1 MAKPPE
7 EQTATLEQALG
18 IAVQHHTVGDLSKAG
33 TIYEQILQT
42 NPNHTDALHLLGV
55 IAHQVGDNERA
66 VGLIKKAIDLKPNFA
81 VAHSNLGNT
90 LKGLGKLDEAVTSY
104 HRALSIKPDYAEA
117 HNNLGATF
125 RELGQPDKSVGCYH
139 KALAIKADYAEAHNN
154 LGVALQELGRLDE
167 AVTHCQKALSIKPD
181 YAEAHSN
188 LGNTLKGLGKLDE
201 AVTSYHKAL
210 SIKPDYAEAHNNLG
224 ATFKELGQLDE
235 SVECY
240 QKALALEP
248 DYVGA
253 HNNLGNALQELG
265 RLDEA
270 VTHCQ
275 KALAIKS
282 DYAEAHNNLG
292 VVLQEQGR
300 LEEAEQSYRRAL
312 EISPDSTEVVI
323 NLGNV
328 LLDIAYNLQ
337 RTDGIIFSGEKG
349 DKSRAIS
356 SKISGLRDEA
366 LACSDQALS
375 LTPGSTGALTLKTS
389 GLLDLN
395 RLDDW
400 AAFSD
405 FDRLIQSQS
414 ISLPE
419 GYEDLRGFNKALL
432 QRCDKDPNKDFA
444 PRGKSIKMGHRIS
457 FLEKD
462 PKSSPVS
469 LLLELANKAAKNY
482 LTEHPI
488 DPRHP
493 FLAQS
498 PRKWHLSAWSSIL
511 REEGHHDPHTHPGG
525 WLSGVYYAKLP
536 DVMETENARREG
548 WILFGRPKNYVD
560 DANSPEF
567 RLLRPQEGL
576 MVLFPSYFYHQ
587 TVPLECDDI
596 RFTVAFDFLPL
607 S

>member
-1 MAKPPE
+1 M
-7 EQTATLEQALG
+7 
-18 IAVQHHTVGDLSKAG
+18 
-33 TIYEQILQT
+33 
-42 NPNHTDALHLLGV
+42 
-55 IAHQVGDNERA
+55 
-66 VGLIKKAIDLKPNFA
+66 
-81 VAHSNLGNT
+81 
-90 LKGLGKLDEAVTSY
+90 
-104 HRALSIKPDYAEA
+104 
-117 HNNLGATF
+117 
-125 RELGQPDKSVGCYH
+125 
-139 KALAIKADYAEAHNN
+139 
-154 LGVALQELGRLDE
+154 
-167 AVTHCQKALSIKPD
+167 
-181 YAEAHSN
+181 
-188 LGNTLKGLGKLDE
+188 
-201 AVTSYHKAL
+201 
-210 SIKPDYAEAHNNLG
+210 
-224 ATFKELGQLDE
+224 
-235 SVECY
+235 
-240 QKALALEP
+240 
-248 DYVGA
+248 
-253 HNNLGNALQELG
+253 
-265 RLDEA
+265 
-270 VTHCQ
+270 
-275 KALAIKS
+275 
-282 DYAEAHNNLG
+282 
-292 VVLQEQGR
+292 
-300 LEEAEQSYRRAL
+300 
-312 EISPDSTEVVI
+312 VI

-328 LLDIAYNLQ
+328 LLGIAYNLQ
-337 RTDGIIFSGEKG
+337 RTDEIIFSGEKD
-349 DKSRAIS
+349 DKSLAIS

-366 LACSDQALS
+366 LACSDRALS

-400 AAFSD
+400 ASFSD

-414 ISLPE
+414 ISVPE
-419 GYEDLRGFNKALL
+419 GYADLRAFNKALL
-432 QRCDKDPNKDFA
+432 QRCDNDPNKDFA

-482 LTEHPI
+482 LTAHPI

-511 REEGHHDPHTHPGG
+511 GEEGHHDPHTHPGG

-536 DVMETENARREG
+536 DVMETENAKREG

-567 RLLRPQEGL
+567 HLLRPHEGL

>member
-7 EQTATLEQALG
+7 QQTITLEQALG
-18 IAVQHHTVGDLSKAG
+18 IAVQHHTVGDLSKAK

-42 NPNHTDALHLLGV
+42 NPKHSDALHLLGV
-55 IAHQVGDNERA
+55 IAHQLGDNERA
-66 VGLIKKAIDLKPNFA
+66 VDLIKKAIDLKPNFA
-81 VAHSNLGNT
+81 
-90 LKGLGKLDEAVTSY
+90 
-104 HRALSIKPDYAEA
+104 
-117 HNNLGATF
+117 
-125 RELGQPDKSVGCYH
+125 
-139 KALAIKADYAEAHNN
+139 
-154 LGVALQELGRLDE
+154 
-167 AVTHCQKALSIKPD
+167 
-181 YAEAHSN
+181 EAHSN
-188 LGNTLKGLGKLDE
+188 LGNTLKALGKLDE

-224 ATFKELGQLDE
+224 ATLKDLGQLDK
-235 SVECY
+235 SIECY
-240 QKALALEP
+240 QKAMTIEP
-248 DYVGA
+248 DYAGA
-253 HNNLGNALQELG
+253 HNNLGNALQEQG

-270 VTHCQ
+270 VAHCQ
-275 KALAIKS
+275 KAIAIEPNF
-282 DYAEAHNNLG
+282 AEAHNNLG
-292 VVLQEQGR
+292 VALQELGR
-300 LEEAEQSYRRAL
+300 IEEAERSYKRAL
-312 EISPDSTEVVI
+312 EITPDSTEVVI

-328 LLDIAYNLQ
+328 LLEIAYNLH
-337 RTDGIIFSGEKG
+337 RTDGQILSGVNG
-349 DKSRAIS
+349 DKSFAIL
-356 SKISGLRDEA
+356 SKISRLRDEA
-366 LACSDQALS
+366 LACSDLALS
-375 LTPGSTGALTLKTS
+375 LTPGSTGALTLKTA

-405 FDRLIQSQS
+405 FDRFIQSQR
-414 ISLPE
+414 ISVPE
-419 GYEDLRGFNKALL
+419 GYADLRAFNKALL
-432 QRCDKDPNKDFA
+432 QRCDNDPNKDFA
-444 PRGKSIKMGHRIS
+444 PRGKSIKKGHRIS

-462 PKSSPVS
+462 PKSSPVG

-482 LTEHPI
+482 LAEHPI

-498 PRKWHLSAWSSIL
+498 PHKWHLSAWSSIL
-511 REEGHHDPHTHPGG
+511 GEQGHHDAHTHPGG

-548 WILFGRPKNYVD
+548 WILFGRPKNYVE
-560 DANSPEF
+560 DASSPEF
-567 RLLRPQEGL
+567 HLLRPREGL